1 MEKAG
6 SGPPEN
12 RKQPMPRQPTRK
24 TATDTLH
31 DAIVA
36 GITANPAPYPSG
48 PGQPFARTA
57 SNGLITTKN
66 TAVNAAGDSI
76 PSNVVTVVV

>member
-12 RKQPMPRQPTRK
+12 RKQPMPRYPTRK
-24 TATDTLH
+24 TAKD

-36 GITANPAPYPSG
+36 GITANPAQHPSG

-57 SNGLITTKN
+57 FNGLITTKN

-76 PSNVVTVVV
+76 PSNVVTVVL